1 MVMADSVKMDVPET
15 SISARVYL
23 KDVSKEKLQLIP
35 AFEGVVIDKDNLD
48 AAGKAERENM
58 QTLFGKAVEK
68 SSGTNTRK
76 EIEENGVKELNLTEY
91 TELLST

>member
-1 MVMADSVKMDVPET
+1 MADSVKMDVPET

-58 QTLFGKAVEK
+58 QTLFGRAVE
-68 SSGTNTRK
+68 SSGTNTWK

-91 TELLST
+91 TDLLTT